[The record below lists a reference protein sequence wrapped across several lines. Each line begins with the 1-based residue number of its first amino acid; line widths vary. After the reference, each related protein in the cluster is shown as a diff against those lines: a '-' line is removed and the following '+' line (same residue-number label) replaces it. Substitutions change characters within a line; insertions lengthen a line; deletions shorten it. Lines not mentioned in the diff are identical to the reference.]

1 MYSRRTI
8 SKFSKRHYY
17 RILHQ
22 HRLEVEEESAKIS
35 PVQMR
40 PTPPTP
46 EEPPSSDIWFPEE
59 CVAEGGCIQGMD
71 VGHELNS
78 ATLMDDLRLLIVEFN
93 PCRRF
98 VTCLLKVLKKHV
110 DEEIF
115 TDKRTLLQTPRLTRP
130 PKPIDPGHYIHIG
143 IEEALKGFP
152 DKNFFQNVETLEVN
166 IGIDGCPLAKS
177 GLTMWPILGAFP
189 GKSFSPFLIGI
200 YAGIGDP
207 SDVQLFLEDLVE
219 DIKSLEGNG
228 IAIDDGELPTRK
240 PFRVK
245 AFIVDSKARSFLT
258 GVIGHT
264 GHLGCGRCYKRAKTI
279 NGRVTF
285 PVTSGILKT
294 DESFGE
300 RRDDCHKFPYP
311 FGLENAGIK
320 MVSQFPLCSMHLIYL
335 GVLRTLGVLW
345 STPKSQHFKLSTKN
359 RKKMNA
365 LHLSLTKN
373 VPMEFSRKPDDFR
386 YVKKWK
392 ATQCRQLLLYTGMV
406 VLKDVLDK
414 DHYAHFLLLS
424 VAVRILS
431 SEAFVSNV
439 QIIDQAN
446 EMLQVFVKYYPKMY
460 GVDQVVYNVHNL
472 LHLTDC
478 VHEYGVLENFSAF
491 PFENFLQILKKKIN
505 PCAPVI
511 PQVLNRIEEEKL
523 LNSLNNNLNY
533 LFTDRFHLKANI
545 LGCNFMYKTCKFNQ
559 LEFRTN
565 DADRYC
571 VLKDQTIIKI
581 QGFGHFNETPG
592 FFGRS
597 FRKKENFFKSPVES
611 RILGI
616 FLISDLSPNVEFW
629 VLSTIHSKLFRI
641 PYGNASVVIPLL
653 HTREVPSRKTINE
666 CSSYPINSSFFDSP
680 DAELDNIPIMQGEIE
695 QEREIEQQGGIDQA
709 SMESSARADSNR
721 HEERLSRIE
730 KTMEDMSKKIE
741 IIYKH
746 ILKEKLNSKMRQEV
760 LKALPIDSV
769 DALKAFESKLKK
781 KEFSEEFAS
790 IAGSMQLRDFLKDKV
805 VKTMNLKGSHDKE
818 ALKNY
823 GFYKIWKN
831 ASGISRKDFKKMVRC
846 QIQASHSR
854 IYAKE
859 RRLKMKSKGRPVIES
874 DSEEDS

>member
-8 SKFSKRHYY
+8 
-17 RILHQ
+17 
-22 HRLEVEEESAKIS
+22 
-35 PVQMR
+35 
-40 PTPPTP
+40 
-46 EEPPSSDIWFPEE
+46 
-59 CVAEGGCIQGMD
+59 
-71 VGHELNS
+71 N
-78 ATLMDDLRLLIVEFN
+78 
-93 PCRRF
+93 
-98 VTCLLKVLKKHV
+98 
-110 DEEIF
+110 
-115 TDKRTLLQTPRLTRP
+115 
-130 PKPIDPGHYIHIG
+130 
-143 IEEALKGFP
+143 
-152 DKNFFQNVETLEVN
+152 
-166 IGIDGCPLAKS
+166 
-177 GLTMWPILGAFP
+177 
-189 GKSFSPFLIGI
+189 
-200 YAGIGDP
+200 
-207 SDVQLFLEDLVE
+207 
-219 DIKSLEGNG
+219 
-228 IAIDDGELPTRK
+228 
-240 PFRVK
+240 
-245 AFIVDSKARSFLT
+245 
-258 GVIGHT
+258 
-264 GHLGCGRCYKRAKTI
+264 
-279 NGRVTF
+279 
-285 PVTSGILKT
+285 
-294 DESFGE
+294 
-300 RRDDCHKFPYP
+300 
-311 FGLENAGIK
+311 
-320 MVSQFPLCSMHLIYL
+320 
-335 GVLRTLGVLW
+335 
-345 STPKSQHFKLSTKN
+345 
-359 RKKMNA
+359 
-365 LHLSLTKN
+365 
-373 VPMEFSRKPDDFR
+373 
-386 YVKKWK
+386 
-392 ATQCRQLLLYTGMV
+392 
-406 VLKDVLDK
+406 
-414 DHYAHFLLLS
+414 
-424 VAVRILS
+424 
-431 SEAFVSNV
+431 
-439 QIIDQAN
+439 
-446 EMLQVFVKYYPKMY
+446 
-460 GVDQVVYNVHNL
+460 
-472 LHLTDC
+472 
-478 VHEYGVLENFSAF
+478 
-491 PFENFLQILKKKIN
+491 
-505 PCAPVI
+505 
-511 PQVLNRIEEEKL
+511 
-523 LNSLNNNLNY
+523 
-533 LFTDRFHLKANI
+533 RFHLKANI